1 MFQAFGLT
9 THIQSNRRRSVLLL
23 AGLFLLVYLLTF
35 ALALLERGL
44 GLGLSGGAGDT
55 LPETLV
61 LAWGDLL
68 RLLPWVSLAAAAW
81 VALAYRAHG
90 LLIDLVTG
98 ARGIER
104 RDDPRLYHLLESLCI
119 ARGLTVPRL
128 KIIETDAPNAF
139 ASGLNQRQYTITVT
153 RGLLDRLDD
162 REVEAVLAHEL
173 THIRNEDVR
182 LMVVAGVIAGIVTM
196 TGELV
201 FRGLDGGRWRLG
213 SGGSSGGSSSSKR
226 KGGGAAGAVIVAL
239 LVIAVAWALSL
250 ILRFALMRSR
260 EFLADAGAV
269 ELTKNPDAL
278 ISALRKIEGKGEI
291 DGVPSSVMEMC
302 LDNPR
307 SGFADLLSSH
317 PTIPERIDALAR
329 FAGGQAPAVPAP
341 VPADP
346 LGAPV
351 ATAT

>member
-1 MFQAFGLT
+1 MFQAFGLY

-23 AGLFLLVYLLTF
+23 VGLFLLVYLLTF
-35 ALALLERGL
+35 GMALLERGL
-44 GLGLSGGAGDT
+44 GLGLSDGAADT
-55 LPETLV
+55 VQETLR
-61 LAWGDLL
+61 LAFGDLL
-68 RLLPWVSLAAAAW
+68 RLLPWVSLAAGAW

-98 ARGIER
+98 ARGVTR
-104 RDDPRLYHLLESLCI
+104 ADDPRLYHLLESLCI
-119 ARGLTVPRL
+119 ARGLTVPKL
-128 KIIETDAPNAF
+128 KIIETDTPNAF
-139 ASGLNQRQYTITVT
+139 ASGLNQRQYAITLT

-182 LMVVAGVIAGIVTM
+182 LMVVAGVIAGIVSFV
-196 TGELV
+196 GELV
-201 FRGLDGGRWRLG
+201 FRGLDGGRWRLA
-213 SGGSSGGSSSSKR
+213 SGSSSSGSSSSSKR
-226 KGGGAAGAVIVAL
+226 KGGGAAGAVMVAL
-239 LVIAVAWALSL
+239 VIIAVAWALSL
-250 ILRFALMRSR
+250 VLRFALMRSR

-317 PTIPERIDALAR
+317 PTIPERIDALVR
-329 FAGGQAPAVPAP
+329 YAGGQAPAAPALADALAPPAVPA
-341 VPADP
+341 
-346 LGAPV
+346 
-351 ATAT
+351 T